1 MENLSDTKRFFIT
14 LISDQTIPNLQYIK
28 EFGHFD
34 VYIFLS
40 TEKMEASKKSHH
52 IQMASNIPKDKLK
65 IIVVSEESYQDIF
78 GKLKKIVFGDQD
90 EIIIN
95 CTLGTKIM
103 SIALFDFFRNNK
115 NAQIFYTPINT
126 NKYIRIP
133 DEGSIHNFKYNISI
147 TEYFTC
153 YGISIARTHIPLF
166 PSKRSEDFLE
176 KFLKFDDPDFRLVDK
191 MRDFRN
197 KGIKNVQEHEGLNE
211 FIKGMDYPIQ
221 SGNALSK
228 YDVQYITGGWFEE
241 WVYYRILEKYDLKT
255 EQIALGVNV
264 NATADNDLDVV
275 FIKNNNLY
283 VIECKTSLGME
294 YQQATLY
301 KSGAL
306 IEKFGKAAKSYL
318 LTLQD
323 LRKADGEFKD
333 SIELRAR
340 QQNIKV
346 YDRKNMLYF
355 ETINF

>member
-1 MENLSDTKRFFIT
+1 MENISGTKRFFIT
-14 LISDQTIPNLQYIK
+14 LISEQTIPNLQYIK
-28 EFGHFD
+28 EFDQFD

-40 TEKMEASKKSHH
+40 TDKMEASNKSHH
-52 IQMASNIPKDKLK
+52 IQMASNIPKDKLQ
-65 IIVVSEESYQDIF
+65 IIVISEESYKDII
-78 GKLKKIVFGDQD
+78 GKLEKLQFGENDQIV
-90 EIIIN
+90 IN

-133 DEGSIHNFKYNISI
+133 DESVIHNFEYNIPI

-153 YGISIARTHIPLF
+153 YGISVARTHNPLF

-176 KFLKFDDPDFRLVDK
+176 KFLEFSDSDFRLVDN

-197 KGIKNVQEHEGLNE
+197 KGIKNIQGYEGLNE
-211 FIKGMDYPIQ
+211 LIKSMDYPVQ
-221 SGNALSK
+221 PGNALSK
-228 YDVQYITGGWFEE
+228 YDVQYLTGGWFEE
-241 WVYYRILEKYDLKT
+241 WVFYKIKEKYNLKN
-255 EQIALGVNV
+255 EQIALGVIV

-283 VIECKTSLGME
+283 VIECKTSLGTE

-323 LRKADGEFKD
+323 LRKTDGILKE

-340 QQNIKV
+340 QQNVKV
-346 YDRKNMLYF
+346 FDRKDMLDF
-355 ETINF
+355 EKLNF